1 VSPQLKFAAAFAS
14 EWLFIYEPFPQDH
27 GEKEK
32 QETIRQSDTRRS
44 HEGDGQAQ
52 SGYVGERSSVYGLR
66 IDALVVENDIE
77 K

>member
-1 VSPQLKFAAAFAS
+1 LSAQLKFAASFAS
-14 EWLFIYEPFPQDH
+14 EWLFIYEAFPQDH
-27 GEKEK
+27 EEKEK

-44 HEGDGQAQ
+44 HEGDGEAQ
-52 SGYVGERSSVYGLR
+52 SGYVGKRSNVYGLR